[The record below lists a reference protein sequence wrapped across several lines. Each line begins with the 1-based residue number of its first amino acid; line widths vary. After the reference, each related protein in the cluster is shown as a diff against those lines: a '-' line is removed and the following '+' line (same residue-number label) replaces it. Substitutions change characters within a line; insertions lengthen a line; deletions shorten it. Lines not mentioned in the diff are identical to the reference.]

1 MRLTRR
7 YRDFFVGTFDQ
18 ERHVILYGGRRSG
31 KTFATFL
38 WLDMVGELGGGADIL
53 VVCAEYA
60 PLQRTMEDFAG
71 ALGVTPHGS
80 LVHGYTAMTHGC
92 VRWKFAHFASAE
104 RAQGTQC
111 DYLFI
116 NEAVNVSYSVVAA
129 LLPAVRRQAYYNF
142 NPTRKGWLNDFMTEA
157 NTLCTTFKDNPHLTA
172 EQLEIFEQYRVRGT
186 SPTATALDRRA
197 YDVYYRGVF
206 SNAIGR
212 IFPPTERISVDLYKQ
227 IPAQEVLA
235 IDFGFATDGDPT
247 TLVGVKV
254 HNGRIY
260 VHQYIYEQGLTSDID
275 LAQRILSFGIDPH
288 RQILADYGG
297 MGAGRIRTLRTAD
310 NGKWTGA
317 IAGGFNVCNALKTQ
331 IMDGLSQI
339 AGFEGVSVTE
349 TSIATLNEI
358 DNYTIDD
365 NGKPA
370 GADHAI
376 DAIRYAVVYARRLL

>member
-1 MRLTRR
+1 MPRTRNT
-7 YRDFFVGTFDQ
+7 YAAFFSRTRN
-18 ERHVILYGGRRSG
+18 ERHVILQGGRRSG
-31 KTFATFL
+31 KTFATFKHL
-38 WLDMVGELGGGADIL
+38 ELIGSAGVDVL
-53 VVCAEYA
+53 VVCAEFA
-60 PLQRTMEDFAG
+60 PLQRTMEDFQS
-71 ALGVTPHGS
+71 ALGVAPHGS
-80 LVHGYTAMTHGC
+80 LQYGYTASTPSGT
-92 VRWKFAHFASAE
+92 RWKFAHFSSPE

-111 DYLFI
+111 DYLFV
-116 NEAVNVSYSVVAA
+116 NEAVNVDEGVMLA
-129 LLPAVRRQAYYNF
+129 LLPAVRRQCYYNF
-142 NPTRKGWLNDFMTEA
+142 NPTRRGWIENYMNSN
-157 NTLCTTFKDNPHLTA
+157 NTLSTTFRDNPYLTP

-186 SPTATALDRRA
+186 SSTATTLDRRA
-197 YDVYYRGVF
+197 YEVYYLGKF

-235 IDFGFATDGDPT
+235 MDFGFATDGDPT
-247 TLVGVKV
+247 SLVGVKL

-260 VHQYIYEQGLTSDID
+260 VHQYIYEQGLTSDIE

-349 TSIATLNEI
+349 TSIATLSEI

-365 NGKPA
+365 SGKPK
-370 GADHAI
+370 GSDHAI
-376 DAIRYAVVYARRLL
+376 DAIRYAVTYAKRMY

>member
-1 MRLTRR
+1 MPRTRNT
-7 YRDFFVGTFDQ
+7 YAAFFSRTRN
-18 ERHVILYGGRRSG
+18 ERHVFLQGGRRSG
-31 KTFATFL
+31 KTFATFKHI
-38 WLDMVGELGGGADIL
+38 ELIGGSGIDVL
-53 VVCAEYA
+53 VVCAEFA
-60 PLQRTMEDFAG
+60 PLQRTMEDFQS
-71 ALGVTPHGS
+71 ALGVAPHGS
-80 LVHGYTAMTHGC
+80 LQYGYTATTSSGT
-92 VRWKFAHFASAE
+92 RWKFAHFSSPE

-111 DYLFI
+111 DYLFV
-116 NEAVNVSYSVVAA
+116 NEAVNVDERVILA
-129 LLPAVRRQAYYNF
+129 LLPAVRRQCYYNF
-142 NPTRKGWLNDFMTEA
+142 NPTRKGWIENYMNER
-157 NTLCTTFKDNPHLTA
+157 NTLTTTFKDNPYLTP

-247 TLVGVKV
+247 SLVGVKL

-260 VHQYIYEQGLTSDID
+260 VHQYIYEQGLTSDIE

-365 NGKPA
+365 NGKPT

-376 DAIRYAVVYARRLL
+376 DAIRYAVVYARRLF

>member
-1 MRLTRR
+1 MRAKNKYAYFFSKTRN
-7 YRDFFVGTFDQ
+7 
-18 ERHVILYGGRRSG
+18 ERHVILQGGRRSG
-31 KTFATFL
+31 KTFATL
-38 WLDMVGELGGGADIL
+38 HHLELIGGVGIDVL
-53 VVCAEYA
+53 VVCAEFA
-60 PLQRTMEDFAG
+60 PLQRTMEDFQA
-71 ALGVTPHGS
+71 ALGVAPHGS
-80 LVHGYTAMTHGC
+80 LQYGYTATTASGT
-92 VRWKFAHFASAE
+92 RWKFSHFSSPE

-111 DYLFI
+111 DYLFV
-116 NEAVNVSYSVVAA
+116 NEAVNVDERVILA
-129 LLPAVRRQAYYNF
+129 LLPAVRRQCYYNF
-142 NPTRKGWLNDFMTEA
+142 NPTRRGWIENYMTEA
-157 NTLCTTFKDNPHLTA
+157 NTLTTTFRDNPHLTA
-172 EQLEIFEQYRVRGT
+172 EQLEIFEQYKVRGT

-212 IFPPTERISVDLYKQ
+212 IFPPTERISVELYKQ

-247 TLVGVKV
+247 SLIGVKL

-260 VHQYIYEQGLTSDID
+260 VHQYIYEQGLTSDVE

-310 NGKWTGA
+310 NGRWTGA
-317 IAGGFNVCNALKTQ
+317 IAGGLNICNALKTQ
-331 IMDGLSQI
+331 VLDGLSQI
-339 AGFEGVSVTE
+339 AGYEGVSVTE

-358 DNYTIDD
+358 DNYTLDD
-365 NGKPA
+365 NGKPT

>member
-1 MRLTRR
+1 MRTRNK
-7 YRDFFVGTFDQ
+7 YAAFFSRTRN
-18 ERHVILYGGRRSG
+18 ERHVILQGGRRSG
-31 KTFATFL
+31 KTFATL
-38 WLDMVGELGGGADIL
+38 HHLELIGGAGIDVL
-53 VVCAEYA
+53 VVCAEFA
-60 PLQRTMEDFAG
+60 PLQRTMEDFQA
-71 ALGVTPHGS
+71 ALGVAPHGS
-80 LVHGYTAMTHGC
+80 LQYGYTATTPSGT
-92 VRWKFAHFASAE
+92 RWKFAHFSSPE

-111 DYLFI
+111 DYLFV
-116 NEAVNVSYSVVAA
+116 NEAVNVDERVILA
-129 LLPAVRRQAYYNF
+129 LLPAVRRQCYYNF
-142 NPTRKGWLNDFMTEA
+142 NPTRRGWIENYMNDN
-157 NTLCTTFKDNPHLTA
+157 NTLTTTFRDNPHLTA

-317 IAGGFNVCNALKTQ
+317 IAGGLNICNALKTQ

-365 NGKPA
+365 NGKPT

>member
-1 MRLTRR
+1 MPRTRNT
-7 YRDFFVGTFDQ
+7 YAAFFSRTRN
-18 ERHVILYGGRRSG
+18 ERHVILQGGRRSG
-31 KTFATFL
+31 KTFATFKHL
-38 WLDMVGELGGGADIL
+38 ELIGSAGVDVL
-53 VVCAEYA
+53 VVCAEFA
-60 PLQRTMEDFAG
+60 PLQRTMEDFQS
-71 ALGVTPHGS
+71 ALGVAPHGS
-80 LVHGYTAMTHGC
+80 LQYGYTASTPSGT
-92 VRWKFAHFASAE
+92 RWKFAHFSSPE

-111 DYLFI
+111 DYLFV
-116 NEAVNVSYSVVAA
+116 NEAVNVDEGVMLA
-129 LLPAVRRQAYYNF
+129 LLPAVRRQCYYNF
-142 NPTRKGWLNDFMTEA
+142 NPTRRGWIENYMNSN
-157 NTLCTTFKDNPHLTA
+157 NTLSTTFRDNPYLTP

-186 SPTATALDRRA
+186 SSTATTLDRRA
-197 YDVYYRGVF
+197 YEVYYLGKF

-212 IFPPTERISVDLYKQ
+212 IFPPTERISVDLYMQ

-235 IDFGFATDGDPT
+235 MDFGFATDGDPT
-247 TLVGVKV
+247 SLVGVKL

-260 VHQYIYEQGLTSDID
+260 VHQYIYEQGLTSDIE

-349 TSIATLNEI
+349 TSIATLSEI

-365 NGKPA
+365 SGKPK
-370 GADHAI
+370 GSDHAI
-376 DAIRYAVVYARRLL
+376 DAIRYAVTYAKRMY

>member
-1 MRLTRR
+1 MN
-7 YRDFFVGTFDQ
+7 
-18 ERHVILYGGRRSG
+18 ER
-31 KTFATFL
+31 
-38 WLDMVGELGGGADIL
+38 
-53 VVCAEYA
+53 
-60 PLQRTMEDFAG
+60 
-71 ALGVTPHGS
+71 
-80 LVHGYTAMTHGC
+80 
-92 VRWKFAHFASAE
+92 
-104 RAQGTQC
+104 
-111 DYLFI
+111 
-116 NEAVNVSYSVVAA
+116 
-129 LLPAVRRQAYYNF
+129 
-142 NPTRKGWLNDFMTEA
+142 
-157 NTLCTTFKDNPHLTA
+157 NTLTTTFKDNPYLTA

-227 IPAQEVLA
+227 VPAKEVLA

-247 TLVGVKV
+247 TLVGVKLY
-254 HNGRIY
+254 NGRIY
-260 VHQYIYEQGLTSDID
+260 VHQYIYEQGLTSDIE

-365 NGKPA
+365 NGKPT

>member
-1 MRLTRR
+1 MISDK
-7 YRDFFVGTFDQ
+7 YFQFFQDTED
-18 ERHVILYGGRRSG
+18 ERHVILIGGRRSG
-31 KTFATFL
+31 KTWATIEY
-38 WLDMVGELGGGADIL
+38 LDTLSRLTTEPCKIL
-53 VVCAEYA
+53 VVTDEFA
-60 PLQRTMEDFAG
+60 PLQRTMEDFKQ
-71 ALGVTPHGS
+71 VTGIAPHGS
-80 LVHGYTAMTHGC
+80 LVNGYTAETAYNA
-92 VRWKFAHFASAE
+92 VWQFAHFHTPE
-104 RAQGTQC
+104 KAQGTQC
-111 DYLFI
+111 DFLFV
-116 NEAVNVSYSVVAA
+116 NEAINVQYAVIAA
-129 LLPAVRRQAYYNF
+129 LLPAVRVQCFYNA
-142 NPTRKGWLNDFMTEA
+142 NPTRKGWLNDFITET

-260 VHQYIYEQGLTSDID
+260 VHQYIYEQGLTSDIE

-365 NGKPA
+365 GGKPT